1 MDIKK
6 PILRGTGTGKKS
18 TAIRRGHDAT
28 RALFPSGTGI
38 SHGPLG
44 TSFRPT
50 QAAQSASTNA
60 RAYYA

>member
-50 QAAQSASTNA
+50 QAQPQRGSSTLTWLD
-60 RAYYA
+60 